1 MTRRI
6 EQDLVVELNWETLL
20 GVDQER
26 REIGDLCARRGASH
40 HVVFTDDFG
49 LRAVGLVARAVSRAG
64 PGPGPGLDPEP
75 EPDSDPD
82 FGTEAA
88 PAYALAGI
96 LAGRS
101 DGRPLVFLHALD
113 DAKNH
118 VAVIAVKA
126 GRPEI
131 DRVLPLADALR
142 EAERFIETLDDP
154 CRLCGTHPVPG
165 KAVETMPLPGG
176 PTLSDAERS
185 AYRITR
191 LRTGITRHVPTPRAR
206 RTLALAVLG
215 LAVIGTGAGIAKML
229 RRRPAAPAVPRAEA
243 APDPLALH
251 RQHVARTLAREL
263 AAPGHAPAVRM
274 VALLRDLPIAPARW
288 RMSRMECAG
297 DGCAVL
303 WRRRPGGTLDGLL
316 DARPA
321 AQPME
326 EDVDQATERLALPD
340 HPAPAFAL
348 TLQKRE
354 HFYRIANSRAQ
365 RLRDAGLAMELGPT
379 APIVTPPPGVTMPAS
394 VAASVAV
401 PAKGAWTMSGPLA
414 FVDSVP
420 GLLGRTGN
428 MRVRELVIETEPPPV
443 RFRAAGEF
451 YVE

>member
-1 MTRRI
+1 MARRI
-6 EQDLVVELNWETLL
+6 GQDLVVELNWETLL
-20 GVDQER
+20 GVDRER

-40 HVVFTDDFG
+40 HVVFTDEFG
-49 LRAVGLVARAVSRAG
+49 LRTVGLVARDAFHADSG
-64 PGPGPGLDPEP
+64 PGPDPGRG
-75 EPDSDPD
+75 S
-82 FGTEAA
+82 GAEAA

-96 LAGRS
+96 LASRS
-101 DGRPLVFLHALD
+101 DARPLVFLHTLD
-113 DAKNH
+113 DAENH
-118 VAVIAVKA
+118 VVVIAVKA

-131 DRVLPLADALR
+131 DRVLPLADAQR
-142 EAERFIETLDDP
+142 EAERFIETLDEP

-165 KAVETMPLPGG
+165 KAAEPMPLPSGA
-176 PTLSDAERS
+176 TLSDAERS

-191 LRTGITRHVPTPRAR
+191 LQTGFTRHVPTPRAR
-206 RTLALAVLG
+206 RALAFAALALVL
-215 LAVIGTGAGIAKML
+215 IGPGAGVTK
-229 RRRPAAPAVPRAEA
+229 RFWRRPDAPTAPRAT

-251 RQHVARTLAREL
+251 RQHAARTLAREL
-263 AAPGHAPAVRM
+263 AAPGHAPAMRM
-274 VALLRDLPIAPARW
+274 VALLQDLPIAPARW
-288 RMSRMECAG
+288 RMSRMTCAD
-297 DGCAVL
+297 DGCTVL

-321 AQPME
+321 AHPVE
-326 EDVDQATERLALPD
+326 EDIDQATERIALPD

-365 RLRDAGLAMELGPT
+365 RLRDAGLAMAFEPT
-379 APIVTPPPGVTMPAS
+379 TPIVTPPSGVTLPAS
-394 VAASVAV
+394 VAAAVAI
-401 PAKGAWTMSGPLA
+401 PAKGAWTMSGHLA

-428 MRVRELVIETEPPPV
+428 MRVRELVIEIEPPPV